1 MSKSK
6 SSAASTSRPK
16 DLLIGISRIREILC
30 LESTTNYRTVRDALD
45 RLGVPWVS
53 VTMRGEM
60 ATACRES
67 SLLDR
72 IEQRVGT
79 GQSAGRGRRKVR
91 ARER

>member
-6 SSAASTSRPK
+6 SSAASVSRANGQ
-16 DLLIGISRIREILC
+16 LIGISRIREILC
-30 LESTTNYRTVRDALD
+30 LEPTTNYRTVRDALD
-45 RLGVPWVS
+45 RLDVRWVS

-67 SLLDR
+67 SLLER

-79 GQSAGRGRRKVR
+79 GQSAGRGRRR
-91 ARER
+91 